1 MNLLAFP
8 VHVEHASLRGAE
20 IAGWRLWHLGAVEI
34 LDDLRPCIL
43 HPMLCVGT
51 DPRSPYLQNNIT
63 AIVYTVL
70 FLAQC
75 FLLPPN
81 PTTEPQLP
89 GISALVGGAQGMLS
103 SRARGTPSAAGPTN
117 ASGMYRGPVLPILCG
132 HHVCFLS
139 RYPLNRCRL
148 MGTSWARMEL
158 SLR

>member
-8 VHVEHASLRGAE
+8 VRVEHASLRGAE

-43 HPMLCVGT
+43 HPMLCMGT
-51 DPRSPYLQNNIT
+51 DPRSPYFQNNIT

-81 PTTEPQLP
+81 PTTEPQLRASRCWWEARR
-89 GISALVGGAQGMLS
+89 GC
-103 SRARGTPSAAGPTN
+103 SRAGHEGRLQQPVPRTPRGCIEGPSCPSCVVTMCAFCLDTP
-117 ASGMYRGPVLPILCG
+117 
-132 HHVCFLS
+132 
-139 RYPLNRCRL
+139 
-148 MGTSWARMEL
+148 
-158 SLR
+158 